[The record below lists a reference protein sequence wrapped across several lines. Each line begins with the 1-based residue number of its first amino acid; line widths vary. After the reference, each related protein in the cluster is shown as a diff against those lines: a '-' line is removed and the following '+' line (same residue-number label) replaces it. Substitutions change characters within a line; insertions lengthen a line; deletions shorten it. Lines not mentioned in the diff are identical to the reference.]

1 MDPDVTKETS
11 FESALY
17 GVSVPRSLGQED
29 GIYALGHEDG
39 IYEGPSS
46 VSRPGVA
53 SNDDVLDGDDPD
65 SPSTN
70 PKYSKVRKPIGAVR
84 LVNNGTSLHI
94 SCR

>member
-17 GVSVPRSLGQED
+17 GVSVPRSLGQKD

-46 VSRPGVA
+46 ISRPGVA
-53 SNDDVLDGDDPD
+53 SNDDVLAKREV
-65 SPSTN
+65 T
-70 PKYSKVRKPIGAVR
+70 
-84 LVNNGTSLHI
+84 NGTSLHI
-94 SCR
+94 SGR